1 MNYFLPPL
9 LDPPELEPPPLL
21 DLDEEP
27 PELLLEREGDEY
39 DPLLLDLEGEE

>member
-9 LDPPELEPPPLL
+9 LAPPELEPP
-21 DLDEEP
+21 
-27 PELLLEREGDEY
+27 LLERDGADPPLLERDGDEY